1 MARKS
6 RKDMEQQRTIP
17 YHMVTFR
24 VAMYIRLSVED
35 KKKRGNSI
43 ESQRSIIENHI
54 ALNPD
59 FKLFD
64 VYIDNGTTGT
74 TFERD
79 EFKRMLADIEAGK
92 VNCII
97 VKDLSRL
104 GRNVIDTGY
113 YIEKYFPGN
122 GVRFIS
128 VTDNFDSEDKN
139 SVHGGIVLPLKNMIN
154 EAYALD
160 ISRKIR
166 KQAQASMKAGDYIGA
181 RPPYGYVKAPDNCHK
196 LIIDP
201 ETAPVVRQIFEWA
214 YEKAGLNTI
223 VKRLNDAG
231 ILSPSHDKRKKGL
244 ITHENLTGK
253 DKWQTF
259 TVTQILSREIYT
271 GDMVQG
277 KSKTVNH
284 KQISVDEENWIV
296 VHDTH
301 EAIVSREMFEAVR
314 AYREQVSENS
324 VQREKKPY
332 TENIFKGKIFCGCC
346 GGSLHRQRAERKK
359 GPDVYWLHCIA
370 NSRIAKGTCQGV
382 MMDETDVQPVVL
394 SSLLR
399 QSEAILGKH
408 LLLQR
413 GDELVSASRSAAKAK
428 ITVIEQEID
437 KNRRFLKSLYENLIN
452 ELLTD
457 EEYFSMKADY
467 EAKIADAM
475 ARIGHLEIE
484 QEKLVEKTA
493 KYHEL
498 SSSVNG
504 LSRDRRLTAAIVDKL
519 IDRITIYPDRRV
531 EIAFSF
537 QSEFDGVSEVLK
549 QCANM

>member
-6 RKDMEQQRTIP
+6 RKNQEQQVAKP
-17 YHMVTFR
+17 YHAVLFH

-43 ESQRSIIENHI
+43 ESQKSIIENHI

-64 VYIDNGTTGT
+64 VYIDNGTSGT

-79 EFKRMLADIEAGK
+79 EFKRMLNDVEAGK

-122 GVRFIS
+122 GVRFIA
-128 VTDNFDSEDKN
+128 VTDNFDTEDKD

-166 KQAQASMKAGDYIGA
+166 KQANASMNAGDYIGA
-181 RPPYGYVKAPDNCHK
+181 RPPYGYLKDPNNCHK

-201 ETAPVVRQIFEWA
+201 ETVPIVRQIFEWA
-214 YEKAGLNTI
+214 YAKAGINTI

-231 ILSPSHDKRKKGL
+231 IMPPSHDKHKKGL
-244 ITHENLTGK
+244 ITNENLMGK
-253 DKWQTF
+253 AKWQTF
-259 TVTQILSREIYT
+259 TVTQILSRDIYT

-284 KQISVDEENWIV
+284 KQVAVDKKDWITV
-296 VHDTH
+296 RDTH
-301 EAIVSREMFEAVR
+301 EAIVSREMFEAIT
-314 AYREQVSENS
+314 AF
-324 VQREKKPY
+324 REKVATDSIKREKRPY

-346 GGSLHRQRAERKK
+346 GGSLHRQRAERRL

-370 NSRIAKGTCQGV
+370 NSRIANGTCKGV
-382 MMDETDVQPVVL
+382 MIDETDVQPIIL
-394 SSLLR
+394 SSLLS
-399 QSEAILGKH
+399 QSVAILGKH
-408 LLLQR
+408 PVLQR
-413 GDELVSASRSAAKAK
+413 GDELVSSSQVTMKTK
-428 ITVIEQEID
+428 ITAIEQDID
-437 KNRRFLKSLYENLIN
+437 KNRRFLKSLYENLISDI
-452 ELLTD
+452 LTD

-467 EAKIADAM
+467 EAKITESM
-475 ARIGHLEIE
+475 ASIE
-484 QEKLVEKTA
+484 LLRSEHEKLEA
-493 KYHEL
+493 KAKKYNEL
-498 SSSVNG
+498 SDSVAQ
-504 LSRDRRLTAAIVDKL
+504 LSRNRELTAAL
-519 IDRITIYPDRRV
+519 ISNLVERITIYPDRRI
-531 EIAFSF
+531 EMAFSF
-537 QSEFDGVSEVLK
+537 QSEFDGIDEVIE
-549 QCANM
+549 QCVNI